1 MRLVLVSGT
10 VCLARLGVCLIG
22 SSHTDVV
29 TLSMEVYDNL
39 KYYVQYSASAYCN
52 SQDLVGA
59 AVTCEGGCT
68 DVMANGATIVGV
80 MP

>member
-1 MRLVLVSGT
+1 M
-10 VCLARLGVCLIG
+10 
-22 SSHTDVV
+22 
-29 TLSMEVYDNL
+29 

-52 SQDLVGA
+52 SQDAVGA
-59 AVTCEGGCT
+59 AVTCEDGCP